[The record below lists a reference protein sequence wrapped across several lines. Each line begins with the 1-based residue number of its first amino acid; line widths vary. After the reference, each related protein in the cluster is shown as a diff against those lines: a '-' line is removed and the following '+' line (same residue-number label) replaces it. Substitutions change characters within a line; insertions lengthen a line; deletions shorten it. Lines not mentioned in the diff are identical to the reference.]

1 MPNRPSSNFYLDSA
15 EDQSNCHVQ
24 GHVSYGGPF
33 ANPTATTPRTMRKSD
48 PSTFPGALDLHASSG
63 LHTPVQHRKARPND
77 FPFDTNF
84 QGSSTSPNASSPVAI
99 SETYSSL
106 PNDQFTTLGYVSRR
120 CRWVVGKDANGSE
133 IPCDDVISP
142 RGGRRT
148 ESQRRLRNRWYSRVN
163 GEVVRKVGFTT
174 CIRMFVIL
182 RNAISKKD
190 LNVTGVGKYSWVD
203 HLMWGRRCIRKGD
216 KRWGQGRV
224 VMPHFFIDEG
234 KIWVGT

>member
-1 MPNRPSSNFYLDSA
+1 MPHRPSSNFYPDSS
-15 EDQSNCHVQ
+15 EDRSNRHVQ

-33 ANPTATTPRTMRKSD
+33 ANPTATTPRTMRKPD
-48 PSTFPGALDLHASSG
+48 LSTFPGALDLHASSG
-63 LHTPVQHRKARPND
+63 LHTPVQHRKARPNN

-84 QGSSTSPNASSPVAI
+84 QASSTSRNASSPVAI

-120 CRWVVGKDANGSE
+120 CHWVVGKDTNGSE
-133 IPCDDVISP
+133 IIWSFTSNPFISP
-142 RGGRRT
+142 S

-163 GEVVRKVGFTT
+163 GEVVRKEGFTT
-174 CIRMFVIL
+174 CIRMLVIL
-182 RNAISKKD
+182 RNPISKKD

-224 VMPHFFIDEG
+224 VMPHSFIDEG
-234 KIWVGT
+234 KIRVGT